1 MRANKLNNLLIESE
15 TIVFKLVSTKKETK
29 I

>member
-1 MRANKLNNLLIESE
+1 MHANKLNNLLIESE
-15 TIVFKLVSTKKETK
+15 IIVFKLVSIKKETK